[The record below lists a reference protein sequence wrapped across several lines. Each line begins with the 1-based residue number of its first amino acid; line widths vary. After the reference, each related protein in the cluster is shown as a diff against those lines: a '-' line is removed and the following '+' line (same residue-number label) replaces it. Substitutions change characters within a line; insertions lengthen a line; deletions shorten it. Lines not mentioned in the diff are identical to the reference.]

1 MEVILKYVQTIIDT
15 ILKLPGLVFLIF
27 LFPFFASIVVDI
39 FRIQILQLFGFNIP
53 NEILTGILVGFI
65 LFASLSL
72 FNIELRILDLPKFS
86 RFNKNKFIISI
97 FIMPMIIG
105 IISKSY
111 NINLDYNDLK
121 GNYVRRFDISKLT
134 NYINQTAINYKKII
148 NLNLSSKVKF
158 KKIDTLELTK
168 SLILMYANDNLKF
181 VNKSYPDH

>member
-1 MEVILKYVQTIIDT
+1 MEVILKYLQTIIDT
-15 ILKLPGLVFLIF
+15 ILKLPGLVFFIF

-72 FNIELRILDLPKFS
+72 FSIELRILDLPKFS
-86 RFNKNKFIISI
+86 KFNKNKFIISI

-111 NINLDYNDLK
+111 NINLDYNDFILIK
-121 GNYVRRFDISKLT
+121 DFLYQNVFNISININNSMLEHFMFVFKILPVAIATVYFIKL
-134 NYINQTAINYKKII
+134 YIYTLIVNIF
-148 NLNLSSKVKF
+148 NL
-158 KKIDTLELTK
+158 LTIGL
-168 SLILMYANDNLKF
+168 LIT
-181 VNKSYPDH
+181 